1 MGKILCKAQDSFL
14 TCISWGFL
22 ECEMLY
28 SAVEQEA
35 ILSYASYTLC
45 IPCVSAA
52 QLPQLTGFMWD
63 SYVLLFPSR
72 DRIWN
77 GGLS

>member
-1 MGKILCKAQDSFL
+1 
-14 TCISWGFL
+14 
-22 ECEMLY
+22 MLY

-52 QLPQLTGFMWD
+52 QLPQLTGFM
-63 SYVLLFPSR
+63 
-72 DRIWN
+72 
-77 GGLS
+77 